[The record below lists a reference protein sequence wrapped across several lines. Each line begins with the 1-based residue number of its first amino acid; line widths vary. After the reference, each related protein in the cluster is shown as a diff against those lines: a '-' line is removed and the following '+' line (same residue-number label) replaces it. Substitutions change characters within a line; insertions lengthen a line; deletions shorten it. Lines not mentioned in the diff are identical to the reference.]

1 MSIKKQFLKS
11 KPVCKVTLTL
21 PKKAA
26 PKAETVH
33 LVGDFNSWSKE
44 SHPMEK
50 LKNGNFKTVVEL
62 ETGKEYQ
69 YRYLID
75 GKEWE
80 NDWEAD
86 KYVNSGVS
94 EENNSVIIL

>member
-1 MSIKKQFLKS
+1 MSINKQFLKS
-11 KPVCKVTLTL
+11 NPVCKVTLNL

-26 PKAETVH
+26 QGANKVNV
-33 LVGDFNSWSKE
+33 VGDFNSWDEQKT
-44 SHPMEK
+44 PMEK
-50 LKNGNFKTVVEL
+50 LKNGNFKVILEL

-69 YRYLID
+69 YRYLLD
-75 GKEWE
+75 GKTWE